1 MKRGGAE
8 APLMSYSRTSY
19 YLEAVLVRGVSC
31 MGLLRPKVSDE
42 PAGRTAAWRLIRKCA
57 VITPT
62 PMPVPTI
69 APVGP
74 PKTAPVAAPAPP
86 AIPYCAARALGL
98 SRVWIVPSALT
109 FVPVERAVML
119 G

>member
-1 MKRGGAE
+1 
-8 APLMSYSRTSY
+8 MSYNRTPIY
-19 YLEAVLVRGVSC
+19 FEAVLVSGVSC
-31 MGLLRPKVSDE
+31 MGLVRPKVSDVS
-42 PAGRTAAWRLIRKCA
+42 AGRTAACRLTRKCA
-57 VITPT
+57 VITPI

-86 AIPYCAARALGL
+86 AIPYCAARVLGL

-109 FVPVERAVML
+109 FVPVECAVML
-119 G
+119 GTALM